1 MTAVH
6 VRAEA
11 AINTRNGLT
20 LDFVDFAKSLNRIDA
35 ASVRRVFLKSCNSAV
50 TARRSIL
57 CSFPLASSGSSPIL
71 VFGSH
76 FNPLSDTPDANGS
89 PNPPPG

>member
-50 TARRSIL
+50 TARRSIQ
-57 CSFPLASSGSSPIL
+57 CSFAGVLGSKACFAA
-71 VFGSH
+71 FGETDFGAARDPVAPH
-76 FNPLSDTPDANGS
+76 PC
-89 PNPPPG
+89 